1 MVYAHE
7 RPQLFS
13 QFTLDHGPVDL
24 LGRFILKAEYACLQR
39 GVQLALVTPEELL
52 KVNANNR
59 LSWSPLLPVFD
70 YRFNDL
76 TQSNS
81 FFIVGHDAAGDVVAC
96 QAARH
101 YQWTGTD
108 YFEECSS
115 LRLFYSDPERQR
127 LPGEECRVSAV
138 AAKAIRGSVSFSGAA
153 WCRPDFRGVGLI
165 EIMPRLARALAHTKW
180 GSDFTTTMMV
190 ESNIQ
195 KGVHRRSGY
204 ANIEWDV
211 NVVGSRAGTARA
223 ALLWFKQ
230 KELLSDL
237 DEFLGSFDAEIELGI
252 DARGANE

>member
-1 MVYAHE
+1 MVRNRE
-7 RPQLFS
+7 RSDFFS
-13 QFTLDHGPVDL
+13 QVTLDHGPIDL
-24 LGRFILKAEYACLQR
+24 LNRFILKAEYACLQR
-39 GVQLALVTPEELL
+39 GVHLALVKPEELL
-52 KVNANNR
+52 KLNANNR
-59 LSWSPLLPVFD
+59 SSWSPLLPVFD
-70 YRFNDL
+70 YRFNEL
-76 TQSNS
+76 TPSNS
-81 FFIVGHDAAGDVVAC
+81 IFIVGHDGAGDTVAC

-101 YQWTGTD
+101 YQWSGTD

-165 EIMPRLARALAHTKW
+165 EIMPRIARALAHAKW
-180 GSDFTTTMMV
+180 CSDFTTTMMV
-190 ESNIQ
+190 ESNVL
-195 KGVHRRSGY
+195 KGIHKRSGY

-211 NVVGSRAGTARA
+211 DVVGSRAGTARA

-237 DEFLGSFDAEIELGI
+237 DAFLGNFDAEIELGI
-252 DARGANE
+252 HAGRADE